1 MEYWEFLVQKEG
13 DRSWQPIKSP
23 KIELA
28 AGRYRVVVHSNRLN
42 TDVEIC
48 VTHTSTDEMPPKRR
62 SQKRSRRTNKEGL
75 MVVIPF
81 TFLKPGLW
89 EFRCCGDVMSDL
101 LGNYWQ
107 EVLQLYVLPKATPI
121 EAVEEPLLSGGRG
134 DKVDKE
140 VTAQGQKVTA
150 KVQEVIAQGE
160 EVTARGEK
168 LATQRQDES
177 ELLDPATSNL
187 LRKKT
192 IPPAR
197 SNPPSLE
204 PALSSNPILEKSLQ
218 MLEEVLHEVLDPL
231 IQEFE
236 QPGYPEASHQHREA
250 TKDSQHHSPLTP
262 HLSPLSSVQTSWEGI
277 VLTLDEDALVVKP
290 GASLTISGKVDLP
303 DANRRENSD
312 RNYGKQDL
320 FQGILYYEIRYPQT
334 SQLLLQIQK
343 PLSEKTLPLKFSH
356 QLEIP
361 PDYHSCLL
369 LGEVTLYGLGG
380 IELAVQSFTVTADL
394 DKLLEAIQL
403 ESEEVNEGNTNLGVS
418 SIPNLQKVSGAIP
431 LLDPNLLNLV
441 NLTQSYQPIV
451 FTASSGQSL
460 PPLLSP
466 SHSDR
471 RSPKSLK
478 SLDLPTF
485 SKIEPSVINPEED
498 KSGKEKETEPQ
509 IPLAESLSP
518 EQHQAI
524 FKALLEE
531 EIIPEVPTL
540 LESSEE
546 EIVER
551 EEEKK
556 PEVPSNLEIL
566 LQETAELN
574 RDNLA
579 KIPLNI
585 SLESSSISDGL
596 FPIVGQEKEKLE
608 RINDSGFNDVFNRIE
623 ETGEILFFNQEYQ
636 EQTPAEINSEQE
648 EIVQANSEEMP
659 SMENDMVS
667 STVST
672 SGILD
677 PLLLGPQPVKK
688 DPIEVDLAF
697 QSLNLENRFWSR
709 INDLIGDTE
718 LSETLKFDLLIAKD
732 LSETEVE
739 NRVAVDS
746 ETSAAPDEENRLP
759 DDLDPFID
767 GEEEI
772 APPNNGESLEEGDF
786 DESIWHEETEEFGDR
801 KDAVDIAN
809 EEDIIRFNAKIPR
822 PRSLAE
828 LANIDWAAQEIVID
842 DDSPSSG
849 EQNLGKK
856 KIARQKKSVKQPSS
870 QSKTQPLS
878 QTDSDAP
885 LPPPKLLI
893 PTQELVSGEP
903 ILVRVQVP
911 CHAARLGVKLWIQ
924 DRQSRALLDGPRWL
938 MDLLPNGAEEL
949 EGITQLMVPFGT
961 VEIRFEAISIDLDSE
976 RESHKISIDC
986 VVVPPDLPQLSFD
999 DF

>member
-28 AGRYRVVVHSNRLN
+28 AGRYRVVVHSNRLS

-101 LGNYWQ
+101 LGNSWQ

-121 EAVEEPLLSGGRG
+121 EAVEEPLLSGGTG
-134 DKVDKE
+134 DNVDKE
-140 VTAQGQKVTA
+140 VTAKGQKVTT
-150 KVQEVIAQGE
+150 KVQEVIARGE
-160 EVTARGEK
+160 EVTAQGEK
-168 LATQRQDES
+168 SPSQGKDES
-177 ELLDPATSNL
+177 ELLSPATSNHF
-187 LRKKT
+187 RKKT
-192 IPPAR
+192 TPP
-197 SNPPSLE
+197 SIPPSLE

-218 MLEEVLHEVLDPL
+218 MLEEVLHEVLDPF

-236 QPGYPEASHQHREA
+236 QPGYSEA
-250 TKDSQHHSPLTP
+250 TKDSQILSPLTP
-262 HLSPLSSVQTSWEGI
+262 HLSPLTSVQTSWEGI
-277 VLTLDEDALVVKP
+277 ILTLDEDSLVVKP
-290 GASLTISGKVDLP
+290 GELLTISGKVDLS
-303 DANRRENSD
+303 DANRQENSD
-312 RNYGKQDL
+312 RNRGKQDL
-320 FQGILYYEIRYPQT
+320 FSGILYYEIRYPQT

-343 PLSEKTLPLKFSH
+343 PLSQKTLPLKFSH

-361 PDYHSCLL
+361 PDYNSCLL
-369 LGEVTLYGLGG
+369 LGEVTLYGLGR

-394 DKLLEAIQL
+394 DKLLGAIQL

-418 SIPNLQKVSGAIP
+418 SIPNFQKVSAPIP

-441 NLTQSYQPIV
+441 NVTQSYQPIV

-471 RSPKSLK
+471 RSLKSLK

-485 SKIEPSVINPEED
+485 SKVQPSVVNPEEE
-498 KSGKEKETEPQ
+498 KSPQKEETEANL
-509 IPLAESLSP
+509 PLSESLSP
-518 EQHQAI
+518 DQHQAI
-524 FKALLEE
+524 FNDLLQE
-531 EIIPEVPTL
+531 EIIPEVPQL
-540 LESSEE
+540 VESTEE
-546 EIVER
+546 EIVQQEV
-551 EEEKK
+551 ETK
-556 PEVPSNLEIL
+556 PELSKNLDKLPQKIVEL
-566 LQETAELN
+566 ETEYL
-574 RDNLA
+574 D
-579 KIPLNI
+579 KISLNI
-585 SLESSSISDGL
+585 SPESSSIIDGL
-596 FPIVGQEKEKLE
+596 SPIVDKEELE
-608 RINDSGFNDVFNRIE
+608 NINDLALNDLGSRIE
-623 ETGEILFFNQEYQ
+623 ETEEILLFDRKFSGQTAGEINPEY
-636 EQTPAEINSEQE
+636 EETVPANFE
-648 EIVQANSEEMP
+648 EIP
-659 SMENDMVS
+659 SIGNDIVS
-667 STVST
+667 STVLT
-672 SGILD
+672 SGMLD
-677 PLLLGPQPVKK
+677 PLLLGPQPVNK
-688 DPIEVDLAF
+688 DPIEVDRAF

-718 LSETLKFDLLIAKD
+718 LSETLKFDLLLAKD
-732 LSETEVE
+732 LSETEAE
-739 NRVAVDS
+739 DRISVDS
-746 ETSAAPDEENRLP
+746 ETSAETEEENRLP

-772 APPNNGESLEEGDF
+772 APPHNDESTEQGDF
-786 DESIWHEETEEFGDR
+786 DESIWHEETEEFGDN

-849 EQNLGKK
+849 EKNLGQN
-856 KIARQKKSVKQPSS
+856 KIARQKKLTKKPSS
-870 QSKTQPLS
+870 KPKTQPVS

-885 LPPPKLLI
+885 LPAPKLLI
-893 PTQELVSGEP
+893 PTHELVSGEP
-903 ILVRVQVP
+903 IIVRVQVP

-924 DRQSRALLDGPRWL
+924 DRQSRTLLDGPRWL